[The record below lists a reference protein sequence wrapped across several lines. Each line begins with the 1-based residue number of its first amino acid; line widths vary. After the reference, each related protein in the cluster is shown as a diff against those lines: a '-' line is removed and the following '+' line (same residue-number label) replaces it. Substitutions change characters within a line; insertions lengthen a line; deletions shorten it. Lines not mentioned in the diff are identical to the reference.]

1 MRYGDGQGTGGL
13 SCAVVQA
20 APRPVFH
27 RSPSGGPY
35 LHVPV
40 VAASPVAVA
49 GSDARGK
56 ASHRCLV
63 WLVARR
69 THGRARRASVVG
81 CTDQTK
87 ALESGVVGLGCTL
100 HCIARCTAVSSS
112 H

>member
-1 MRYGDGQGTGGL
+1 MGKGPEACL
-13 SCAVVQA
+13 VQA

-69 THGRARRASVVG
+69 THGHARRATLASLAVLQFRAHTN
-81 CTDQTK
+81 CIFSTDQTCP
-87 ALESGVVGLGCTL
+87 SYVCSM
-100 HCIARCTAVSSS
+100 C
-112 H
+112 